1 MKFDIKTTQNI
12 IEQMNEGIL
21 IIDDSN
27 KINCANTRAKE
38 IMGVVLNNEKRHPA
52 GSIKPGDIV
61 IICDN
66 ALGDDDGGMTPDDLK
81 CINVRDPNISK
92 SDLFIGVGVY
102 KREAIQPQYKYFHNS
117 SLAVN
122 LNLNTNYWGFDISA
136 NINLA
141 DSNMTIKINEQEFH
155 MSFFTSVGNIV
166 IIDGETGIIKF
177 YQDRGYTIRKE
188 SLKEILNGKVYA
200 EKKSG
205 NNSMDITGAR
215 FSDIVED
222 DVLAN
227 IITKVLSRNSEPVVD
242 QFFEI
247 NKRLMLCSISPVKIG
262 GNIDGAILKIED
274 ASSLEE
280 LIDYRNYVLEQIEKR
295 QVKQIDFQSWN
306 KGDPFPGFSGNS
318 KTIRE
323 VKYLAERAAK
333 SKVNVL
339 ITGDSGTGKSKL
351 ADEIHHAYSQDSPF
365 VEVNCAS
372 IPQSLFESE
381 LFGYVGGAF
390 TGALEKGR
398 QGYFEMAD
406 GGTLFLDEIG
416 EIPIET
422 QVKLLQALQKKKIF
436 RLGSAKPIDVD
447 VRVIAATNIDLS
459 EAVKSGKF
467 RQDLYYRLNVFPI
480 SIPPLQDRKSDIY
493 VMANS
498 ILKRI
503 CIDHHINTKQLSA
516 ASLRKILR
524 YDWPG
529 NVRELENIL
538 ERAVTLC
545 DGHIILPEYI
555 NILNEESEYNDPESM
570 TLKKILESKTKQT
583 IEETLLECGGNKA
596 RAMEILNIS
605 KSTFYEHLNKYGLK

>member
-1 MKFDIKTTQNI
+1 MEFDIKTTQNI

-21 IIDDSN
+21 IIDDSYR
-27 KINCANTRAKE
+27 INCANTHAKE

-66 ALGDDDGGMTPDDLK
+66 ALGDDDGGMIPEDLK
-81 CINVRDPNISK
+81 CINVNDPNISK

-102 KREAIQPQYKYFHNS
+102 KSEEIQPQYKYFHNS
-117 SLAVN
+117 ALAVN
-122 LNLNTNYWGFDISA
+122 LDLNTNYLGFDISA
-136 NINLA
+136 NINVA
-141 DSNMTIKINEQEFH
+141 DSNMTIKVNELEFH
-155 MSFFTSVGNIV
+155 MSFFTSIGNIV
-166 IIDGETGIIKF
+166 IIDGETGSIKF

-188 SLKEILNGKVYA
+188 SLKEILDGKVYA
-200 EKKSG
+200 EKESG
-205 NNSMDITGAR
+205 NNSLDIIGAE
-215 FSDIVED
+215 FNDIAEYDVLTDTIVE
-222 DVLAN
+222 
-227 IITKVLSRNSEPVVD
+227 VLSGNAGPVVD

-247 NKRLMLCSISPVKIG
+247 NKRLMLCSIAPLETG
-262 GNIDGAILKIED
+262 GNIDGVILRIED

-280 LIDYRNYVLEQIEKR
+280 LMNYRNYVLEQIEKR
-295 QVKQIDFQSWN
+295 QDKQIDFQSWN
-306 KGDPFPGFSGNS
+306 DRDPFPGFSGNS
-318 KTIRE
+318 RTIRE
-323 VKYLAERAAK
+323 VKYLAEKAAK

-351 ADEIHHAYSQDSPF
+351 AGEIHHAYNQESPF
-365 VEVNCAS
+365 IEVNCAS

-436 RLGSAKPIDVD
+436 RLGSASPIDVD

-459 EAVKSGKF
+459 EAVKSGRF

-480 SIPPLQDRKSDIY
+480 NIPPLQDRKSDIY
-493 VMANS
+493 VMVNA

-503 CIDHHINTKQLSA
+503 CEDYHISTKQLSA

-524 YDWPG
+524 YSWPG

-538 ERAVTLC
+538 ERAVTIC
-545 DGHIILPEYI
+545 DGQIILPEYI
-555 NILNEESEYNDPESM
+555 NILNDESEYNDPGSL
-570 TLKKILESKTKQT
+570 TLKEILESTTKQA
-583 IEETLLECGGNKA
+583 IEETLLKCGGNKTK
-596 RAMEILNIS
+596 AMAILNIS
-605 KSTFYEHLNKYGLK
+605 KSTFYEHLNRYGLK